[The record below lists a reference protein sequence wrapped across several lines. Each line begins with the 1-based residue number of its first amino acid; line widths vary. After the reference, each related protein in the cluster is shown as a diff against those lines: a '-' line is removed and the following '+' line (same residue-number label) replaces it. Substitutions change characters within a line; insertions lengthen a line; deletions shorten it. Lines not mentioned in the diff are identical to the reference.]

1 MNVNRTCRHGK
12 RGPRETVESGGVHKI
27 EHNDRKGV
35 EDEEGRR

>member
-1 MNVNRTCRHGK
+1 MASEAQENR
-12 RGPRETVESGGVHKI
+12 RERGVHKI